1 MMIFVI
7 TSRSLIYLIMPGI
20 RLLFVRWG
28 VIFLVWGGIVCPS
41 LSSLIIVLTADIKHL
56 PGTDEPLEQG
66 EIEINAPA
74 FCDPGTSDRSNGTR
88 VCTRADILRAIA
100 LRPLSFEP
108 WTRPLYSNT
117 GFNLL
122 GWAAA
127 QAAKRNTS
135 TLEFEIPEPEIE
147 AKKPTLEELLHEDV
161 FAPLGMKDTSF
172 WVPLD
177 KRDDVAVPAKGVP
190 NMIDWEFTSTFNP

>member
-1 MMIFVI
+1 MIFVI
-7 TSRSLIYLIMPGI
+7 TLRSSIYLIMRMIG
-20 RLLFVRWG
+20 LLFVHWV
-28 VIFLVWGGIVCPS
+28 VIFLVWVGTVCS
-41 LSSLIIVLTADIKHL
+41 SVSSLMIVLTGDVKHF
-56 PGTDEPLEQG
+56 PNVNGVTEQG
-66 EIEINAPA
+66 DIEINAPA

-88 VCTRADILRAIA
+88 MCSRDDILRAIA

-122 GWAAA
+122 GWATAHAA
-127 QAAKRNTS
+127 NRNAS
-135 TLEFEIPEPEIE
+135 RLEFQILEPEIE
-147 AKKPTLEELLHEDV
+147 KKGPTLEELLHEDV
-161 FAPLGMKDTSF
+161 FGPLGMKDTSF

-177 KRDDVAVPAKGVP
+177 KRDNVAVPARGVP

>member
-1 MMIFVI
+1 M
-7 TSRSLIYLIMPGI
+7 
-20 RLLFVRWG
+20 
-28 VIFLVWGGIVCPS
+28 
-41 LSSLIIVLTADIKHL
+41 IVLTGDIKRF
-56 PGTDEPLEQG
+56 PDVNGVTEQG
-66 EIEINAPA
+66 DIEINAPA

-88 VCTRADILRAIA
+88 ICSRDDILRAIA

-122 GWAAA
+122 GWATAHAA
-127 QAAKRNTS
+127 HRNAS
-135 TLEFEIPEPEIE
+135 RLEFQILEPEIE
-147 AKKPTLEELLHEDV
+147 KKGPTLEELLHEDV
-161 FAPLGMKDTSF
+161 FGPLGMKDTSF

-177 KRDDVAVPAKGVP
+177 KRDNVAVPAKGVP